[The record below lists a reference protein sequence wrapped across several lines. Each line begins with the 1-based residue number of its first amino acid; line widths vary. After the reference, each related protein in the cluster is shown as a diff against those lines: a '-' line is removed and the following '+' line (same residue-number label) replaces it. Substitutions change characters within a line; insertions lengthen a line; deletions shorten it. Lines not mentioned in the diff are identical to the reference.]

1 MQVCFF
7 YRKFR
12 GLDLLTVFHC
22 VRDKS
27 YCNFKDLIQKNMF
40 EYDSF
45 PKTFL
50 SKMFDPCVLNNNGL
64 RVDKVLT
71 FF

>member
-1 MQVCFF
+1 MQVFF
-7 YRKFR
+7 LQKVKKILRKFR

-50 SKMFDPCVLNNNGL
+50 
-64 RVDKVLT
+64 
-71 FF
+71 